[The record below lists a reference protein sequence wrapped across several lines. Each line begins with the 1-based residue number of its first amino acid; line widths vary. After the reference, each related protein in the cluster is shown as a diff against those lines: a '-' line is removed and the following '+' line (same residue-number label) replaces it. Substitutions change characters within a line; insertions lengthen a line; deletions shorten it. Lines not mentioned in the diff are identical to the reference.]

1 MKVLIT
7 DYAWKS
13 LEPERAILAEAG
25 ASLVVAETGSEDELA
40 RLAPDVDGILTC
52 WKPVTARVIREAGR
66 CRSIGRYGIG
76 LDNIDV
82 ACATELG
89 IVVTNVP
96 AYCVE
101 EVSDHALALILSL
114 ARKVTAYDHAIKAGL
129 YDLRSLMPL
138 YRVPGKTLG
147 IVGFGKIGRTLY
159 RKVRGFN
166 FKILAFDPYLGPKS
180 LDGIDVEAVSFDAL
194 LKQSDFIS
202 IHAPLTPETR
212 GLFNA
217 EAFAKMK
224 PTAVVVNTSRG
235 PIIDETALL
244 EALNEGKIAGAG
256 LDVLATEPPDL
267 QNLLLHHRR
276 AIITPH
282 AAFYSEESVLDLQTA
297 AARQMA
303 TLLKGTRPENIVNPE
318 VLKQPNLRVKF

>member
-13 LEPERAILAEAG
+13 LEPERTILAEAG
-25 ASLVVAETGSEDELA
+25 ASLVVAETGSEDELV
-40 RLAPDVDGILTC
+40 RLAHDVDGILTC
-52 WKPVTARVIREAGR
+52 WKSVTARVIREAGQ
-66 CRSIGRYGIG
+66 CCAIGRYGIG

-114 ARKVTAYDHAIKAGL
+114 ARKVTAYDHAIKAGR
-129 YDLRSLMPL
+129 YDLRALMPL
-138 YRVPGKTLG
+138 YRLPGKTLG
-147 IVGFGKIGRTLY
+147 IVGFGKIGRTMY
-159 RKVRGFN
+159 RKVRGFE
-166 FKILAFDPYLGPKS
+166 FKILTYDPYLDSES
-180 LDGIDVEAVSFDAL
+180 LAGFDVEAVSFDEL
-194 LKQSDFIS
+194 LKRSDLIS

-212 GLFNA
+212 GLFNG

-224 PTAVVVNTSRG
+224 PTSFVVNTSRG
-235 PIIDETALL
+235 PLIDEAALL
-244 EALNEGKIAGAG
+244 QALNDGKIAGAG
-256 LDVLATEPPDL
+256 LDVLAKEPPSL
-267 QNLLLHHRR
+267 QDPVLHHPR
-276 AIITPH
+276 AIVTPH
-282 AAFYSEESVLDLQTA
+282 AAFYSEESVLELQTT

-303 TLLKGTRPENIVNPE
+303 EALAGRCPLNIVNPE
-318 VLKQPNLRVKF
+318 VLKRPNLRAKC